1 MTLST
6 GTRIG
11 RYQIRSQIGAGGM
24 GKVYLAHDTELD
36 RKVAIKIL
44 PEYLASDPHRVQ
56 RFIQEAKSASAL
68 NHPHILTVHEIGVMG
83 TSRFIATEF
92 IDGKTLRERINSEMT
107 FAEILEVA
115 IQAGSALVVAHEAGI
130 IHRDIKPEN
139 IMIRRDGYVKLLD
152 FGLAKL
158 TQPEG
163 VPIDPDASTKAL
175 INTSEGAVMGTA
187 NYMSPEQAKG
197 TNVDAR
203 TDLWSLGA
211 VLYEML
217 TGRAPFAGQSQ
228 TEILSLIIQKDPP
241 PLTRFVREVPDELQR
256 IVNKLLT
263 KDRDQRYQSAKD
275 LLIDLRNLKRRL
287 DVEAEI
293 DRTGPNVL
301 STGLGAGKL
310 TTKPISSS
318 AEYVV
323 SEIKRHKLAAL
334 SGLLIVAAAVIS
346 LTIYFRS
353 RNTTNTIDSIA
364 VLPFVNA
371 SENAELEYLSDGMTE
386 SLINSLSQLPN
397 LSVKA
402 RSSVFR
408 YKGKDV
414 DPQQVASQLSV
425 QAVLNGRV
433 AQRGDDLTLY
443 LSLVDGRNGNQLWGE
458 QYNRKSSDLLAL
470 TSEIARD
477 VSIKLRARLSGE
489 DQQLL
494 LKNYTANTEAY
505 HLYLTGRHHALK
517 RTLPETQKAIS
528 CFQQAIALDPSYAL
542 AYAGLADAYFSALA
556 ADLPTAEFL
565 PKAKAAAQ
573 KAIEIDD
580 RLAAGHAQVGFIAFW
595 DWDWATSEKELKR
608 ALELDPDSAD
618 THLYYGHLL
627 SNTGRHA
634 EALTEVKS
642 AKELDPLSMRINILE
657 GQFLMS
663 AGQIDEA
670 VSSLQKT
677 LELDQSFWFAHASAS
692 SVYIEKGMFVE
703 AAAEARKAKE
713 LSGASTI
720 PDAFLGYALAKLGKK
735 AEAESVLEELLKLSK
750 ERYIPPYHIAL
761 VYNGLG
767 MRDETI
773 AWLERAYNE
782 RDPKMVFLKVEPKWK
797 NLRDD
802 PRFIDLLRRVGFS
815 S

>member
-1 MTLST
+1 MTITT

-11 RYQIRSQIGAGGM
+11 RYEIRSQIGAGGM

-44 PEYLASDPHRVQ
+44 PEHLASDPHRVQ

-68 NHPHILTVHEIGVMG
+68 NHPHILTIHEIGVMG

-92 IDGKTLRERINSEMT
+92 IDGKTLRQRINSEMT
-107 FAEILEVA
+107 FSEILEVA
-115 IQAGSALVVAHEAGI
+115 IQAGSALVAAHEAGI

-158 TQPEG
+158 TQPDG
-163 VPIDPDASTKAL
+163 VPIDLDASTKAL
-175 INTSEGAVMGTA
+175 VNTSEGAVMGTA

-197 TNVDAR
+197 INVDAR
-203 TDLWSLGA
+203 TDLWSVGA
-211 VLYEML
+211 VLYEMIA
-217 TGRAPFAGQSQ
+217 GRTPFAGQSQ
-228 TEILSLIIQKDPP
+228 TETLSLIIQKDPA
-241 PLTRFVREVPDELQR
+241 PLTRFAREVPDELQR

-293 DRTGPNVL
+293 DRTGQNVP
-301 STGLGAGKL
+301 STGLGAEKL
-310 TTKPISSS
+310 TTQPISSS

-323 SEIKRHKLAAL
+323 SEIKRHKLAL
-334 SGLLIVAAAVIS
+334 LCGLLIVAAAAIS
-346 LTIYFRS
+346 LTMYLRG

-386 SLINSLSQLPN
+386 SLINSLNKLPN

-402 RSSVFR
+402 RNSVFR

-414 DPQQVASQLSV
+414 DAQQVASQLSV
-425 QAVLNGRV
+425 QAVLIGRV
-433 AQRGDDLTLY
+433 AQRGNDLTLSW
-443 LSLVDGRNGNQLWGE
+443 SLVDGRNGNQLWGE
-458 QYNRKSSDLLAL
+458 QYNRKLSDLLAL
-470 TSEIARD
+470 QSEIARD
-477 VSIKLRARLSGE
+477 VSTKLRARLSGE
-489 DQQLL
+489 DQRMLA
-494 LKNYTANTEAY
+494 KNYTANTEAY
-505 HLYLTGRHHALK
+505 QLYLLGRHHALK

-528 CFQQAIALDPSYAL
+528 YFQKAIALDPSYAL

-556 ADLPTAEFL
+556 ADLPPNEFL
-565 PKAKAAAQ
+565 PQARAAAQ
-573 KAIEIDD
+573 KAIELDD
-580 RLAAGHAQVGFIAFW
+580 TLAAGHAELGFIAFW
-595 DWDWATSEKELKR
+595 DWDWGTSENELKR
-608 ALELDPDSAD
+608 ALKLDPDSAD
-618 THLYYGHLL
+618 AHLFYAHLL

-634 EALTEVKS
+634 EALTEAKH
-642 AKELDPLSMRINILE
+642 AKELDPLNIRINALE
-657 GQFLMS
+657 GQFLVC

-670 VSSLQKT
+670 VSRLQKT
-677 LELDQSFWFAHASAS
+677 LELDQSFWFAHLWASNA
-692 SVYIEKGMFVE
+692 YIEKGMFAE
-703 AAAEARKAKE
+703 ATAEARKAKE
-713 LSGASTI
+713 LSSGSTL
-720 PDAFLGYALAKLGKK
+720 PDALLAYALAKLGQRSK
-735 AEAESVLEELLKLSK
+735 AEQVLEELLKSSK

-773 AWLERAYNE
+773 AWLERGYNE
-782 RDPKMVFLKVEPKWK
+782 REPKMVFLKVEPKWN
-797 NLRDD
+797 NLRND
-802 PRFIDLLRRVGFS
+802 PRFIDLLRRVGFNT
-815 S
+815 